1 MRPSRTTV
9 IGAGAWGTTLAVLLA
24 EKGHE
29 VSLWVFERDLAAQM
43 EELRENKVFLPGCQ
57 LPASINI
64 ITEPNDNAEILLFAV
79 PTQFLR
85 NTARTWK
92 GQGKKAR
99 AVICASKGIEQN
111 TLALPLTI
119 LEEELKTGNL
129 AALSGPNLSAEI
141 AQGKP
146 AACVIASKDAVLA
159 RYCQEAFTLE
169 RFRVYVNTDPVGVQ
183 LGGALKNIIAIAAG
197 IADGLELGNNAKAAL
212 MIRGFAEIARLG
224 AVMGA
229 DPTTFAGLSGMGDLI
244 TTCSSRLSRNHCV
257 GEQLAQ
263 GKDLKTI
270 LAGAKHVAEGVTT
283 TVAAL
288 KLAEKLKV
296 ELPLTQE
303 VHNVL
308 YKGKSPFDS
317 LNALMTRT
325 PTSE

>member
-1 MRPSRTTV
+1 MSPAKIMV
-9 IGAGAWGTTLAVLLA
+9 IGAGAWGTTLAILLA

-29 VSLWVFERDLAAQM
+29 VTLWVFEPDLAEQM
-43 EELRENKVFLPGCQ
+43 KELRENKIFLPGYQ
-57 LPASINI
+57 LPASLDI
-64 ITEPNDNAEILLFAV
+64 ITEPSNAAELFLFAV

-85 NTARTWK
+85 STAGTWRK
-92 GQGKKAR
+92 AAKKAQ

-119 LEEELKTGNL
+119 LEEELKTNKL

-146 AACVIASKDAVLA
+146 AACVIASSDLSLA
-159 RYCQEAFTLE
+159 RACQEVFTLE
-169 RFRVYVNTDPVGVQ
+169 RFRVYVNTDPIGVQ

-224 AVMGA
+224 TAMGA
-229 DPTTFAGLSGMGDLI
+229 DLTTFAGLSGMGDLI
-244 TTCSSRLSRNHCV
+244 TTCSSPLSRNHCV
-257 GEQLAQ
+257 GEQLAR

-270 LAGAKHVAEGVTT
+270 LDGMKHVAEGLTT
-283 TVAAL
+283 TKAAL

-296 ELPLTQE
+296 ELPLTLE
-303 VHNVL
+303 VHQVL
-308 YKGKSPFDS
+308 YEGKSPFDS
-317 LNALMTRT
+317 LNNLMTRT